1 MASLAPRVDYLARF
15 RCPLR
20 GLAAGKARVL
30 CHGAEIFLSTGSEL
44 VHVYD
49 QEARRLTTVY
59 KFPSPVWHLE
69 LLALRRTLYILCA
82 GRGIYCL
89 SLDQAGR

>member
-1 MASLAPRVDYLARF
+1 MTLLAP
-15 RCPLR
+15 P
-20 GLAAGKARVL
+20 
-30 CHGAEIFLSTGSEL
+30 
-44 VHVYD
+44 
-49 QEARRLTTVY
+49 RRLLLPVQTVY